1 MALDGAAVR
10 LRFTS
15 TIRHEGER
23 LHTSRR
29 RAVVDRTY
37 DLVQPASQPS
47 VLPSGR
53 SQTREGKLATVSDG
67 ASEHKPHTPAEQE
80 NSELKNLPSVFAL
93 LTMGTTVAFI
103 IGVFVV
109 LGIWADRAWGTAPWG
124 LLIGIALGTVA
135 AVVSVVKQVR
145 RFL

>member
-1 MALDGAAVR
+1 MSDSAGEHEPGTPSEQVNNTVKDLPGAM
-10 LRFTS
+10 
-15 TIRHEGER
+15 
-23 LHTSRR
+23 
-29 RAVVDRTY
+29 
-37 DLVQPASQPS
+37 
-47 VLPSGR
+47 
-53 SQTREGKLATVSDG
+53 
-67 ASEHKPHTPAEQE
+67 
-80 NSELKNLPSVFAL
+80 AL

-103 IGVFVV
+103 IAVFVV